1 MKTEDFKLVKYEA
14 DEGKTFDWKDLD
26 AHKII
31 DSQGNEIQEHLYTEI
46 LFLAEND
53 SIDNYIEIDAPVEVS
68 DNE

>member
-14 DEGKTFDWKDLD
+14 DEGKT
-26 AHKII
+26 I

-53 SIDNYIEIDAPVEVS
+53 SIDNYVEIDLS
-68 DNE
+68 TIDK